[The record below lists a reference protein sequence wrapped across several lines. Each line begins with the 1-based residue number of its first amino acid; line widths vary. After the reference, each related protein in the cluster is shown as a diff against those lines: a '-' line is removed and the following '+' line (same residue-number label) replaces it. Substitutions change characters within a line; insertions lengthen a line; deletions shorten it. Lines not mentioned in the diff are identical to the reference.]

1 MPVAKGNEARISNL
15 RQIHFQIFLATQLY
29 IWAPKFKNSFI
40 LTELGMFFK
49 NEGHIPFVSYPEFRK
64 NFTTEKCFG
73 QSNGFKKDQTIIVLS
88 ENA

>member
-1 MPVAKGNEARISNL
+1 
-15 RQIHFQIFLATQLY
+15 
-29 IWAPKFKNSFI
+29 
-40 LTELGMFFK
+40 MFFK

>member
-15 RQIHFQIFLATQLY
+15 RQIHFQIFLA
-29 IWAPKFKNSFI
+29 IVFWAPKFKNSFI
-40 LTELGMFFK
+40 LSTELGGMFFK

>member
-40 LTELGMFFK
+40 LSTEAGI
-49 NEGHIPFVSYPEFRK
+49 GHVFQK
-64 NFTTEKCFG
+64 
-73 QSNGFKKDQTIIVLS
+73 
-88 ENA
+88 